1 MLLLCREIIGV
12 ACKDLTQHTDTLC
25 GKSADFSRFAAVVY
39 RYPRDFEK
47 LRLKQVM

>member
-12 ACKDLTQHTDTLC
+12 ACKDLTQHTSTLC

-39 RYPRDFEK
+39 LYHASSKSYVLNR
-47 LRLKQVM
+47 